1 MAITAERFNNLKAR
15 VKAECQR
22 RSKAGEASGSVSV
35 SSYAGT
41 EYDYSSE
48 AK

>member
-41 EYDYSSE
+41 ENDYSSE